1 MGSGSPNL
9 ENTLHV
15 NYATI
20 FYLVFSK
27 EALIL
32 PKRKRPFELQFS
44 RVKMRAGPRQPNPAP
59 MSLSASPPAPPPLP
73 SLSPT
78 YLNTG
83 VYTHVD
89 THIHIFSYPC
99 PWCKYIT
106 FLLVVTSNFVWVV
119 ITQLIKV

>member
-1 MGSGSPNL
+1 MLGQESLGGSSSNP
-9 ENTLHV
+9 EYTLHV

-32 PKRKRPFELQFS
+32 PKRTRPFELQFS
-44 RVKMRAGPRQPNPAP
+44 SVKMRAGPRQPNPAP

-73 SLSPT
+73 SPSPT

-83 VYTHVD
+83 VYTHVNM
-89 THIHIFSYPC
+89 HIHIFSYPC
-99 PWCKYIT
+99 HGINT
-106 FLLVVTSNFVWVV
+106 
-119 ITQLIKV
+119 